1 MPYMPSIR
9 RQAALA
15 LSPGNVAEGMRI
27 LDALIATAVRKIK
40 KRELAFVPG
49 RVLAILL
56 FVYSLTYVALSQPEG
71 SSTDFRRDAAWAG
84 MIIAASAYGA
94 LVWVWI
100 AIQTRGWMLRYG
112 RVTGLEMPP
121 ALETLVTSYS
131 NGARELRTETGTV
144 VPATMFASQWAILLF
159 SEKESERCL
168 VRSRW
173 GVKQV
178 RQILEFPDA
187 RVHPAK
193 LSDTANV
200 PVIDEAPD
208 AEGAPSDG
216 ERQAYSGYRGSPD
229 DEPPL
234 RNTDPKLAW
243 LLGGT
248 LTQFKA
254 GLDELLEDVSPRL
267 IEAYRI
273 IFTEGRSYLRKDGT
287 RGAKAQAIEAIVSEL
302 VKSGENRPGTSVSTI
317 KKLLGGY
324 MGEKDIR
331 GYFSSRYG

>member
-40 KRELAFVPG
+40 KRELAFVTG
-49 RVLAILL
+49 RVLAIFL
-56 FVYSLTYVALSQPEG
+56 FVYSLIYVALSQPEG

-94 LVWVWI
+94 LVWFWI

-112 RVTGLEMPP
+112 RINGLEMPP
-121 ALETLVTSYS
+121 ALETLITSYA
-131 NGARELRTETGTV
+131 NGVRELRTEAGTV

-178 RQILEFPDA
+178 RQILECP
-187 RVHPAK
+187 
-193 LSDTANV
+193 DTANV
-200 PVIDEAPD
+200 PVTDEVPD
-208 AEGAPSDG
+208 AEGALSDS